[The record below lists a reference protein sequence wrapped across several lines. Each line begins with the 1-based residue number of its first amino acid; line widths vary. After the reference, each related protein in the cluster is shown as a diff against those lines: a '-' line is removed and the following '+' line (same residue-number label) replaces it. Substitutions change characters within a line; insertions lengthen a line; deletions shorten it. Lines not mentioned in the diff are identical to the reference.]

1 MASGRLQRGTMR
13 ADDWA
18 ILEGIIDEA
27 LMLPAGER
35 ADFLRDKLGDSPA
48 DLARIDQILSR
59 LEEAESFLEPE
70 EPFAPGPV
78 APVPARIGVWSIG
91 ALLGQGGM
99 GTVHAAHRIEGGFE
113 QDGALKLMRQ
123 DAAIDV
129 ARFEAERQLLA
140 QLDHPGIARLLDGG
154 VSADGQP
161 WMVMER
167 IAGTPIDR
175 WCADRGSSLA
185 ERIALTLDV
194 IEAVAAAHRMLV
206 LHRDLKPGNVLVDGD
221 ARVRVIDFGIA
232 KRMDA
237 TDRTQD
243 ILPLSAPYAAPEL
256 LTGAPLGPPVDVYG
270 AAAILYELATGR
282 PPVDL
287 AGVPVALG
295 IGRVLDVAPARLAGL
310 RAGVPVL
317 AAAPQGLVA
326 DCDAILAKALRKEAA
341 DRYPGLDALAD
352 DLRRALD
359 GRPVAA
365 RSGESA
371 YRLRRLAWRARWPI
385 AATSAI
391 VLALG
396 AGLVGTELQRR
407 EALAARD
414 AALAEEQRSDAV
426 RQSLYLLLG
435 DSVEAAGADGS
446 PRDVLNQATRR
457 IIAEFA
463 RDPSESARVLHAL
476 GELHFYLGDYEAAKA
491 ALAPLMTQRE
501 GAVPGDTLAAA
512 RYDMA
517 QTMVQLG
524 EVDQARPLL
533 AAAQA
538 FWQRDP
544 AKWRA
549 RMIDSRL
556 VEAQILRAS
565 DPAAAAAM
573 LRKATAEHAAMHGT
587 SNRQAGVFQNNL
599 GVTLLA
605 AGDPEGAT
613 AALRKAQA
621 IWQATGLTDT
631 PDALNTANNL
641 AALEMLAGRPA
652 AAEPLFAEAVRIRRQ
667 LFGASAGT
675 AALLSN
681 HGKVLLQL
689 GRFAEAETLL
699 TEAVPMSAQ
708 FAGAGSMQH
717 VAALAGLADA
727 RLATGAP
734 DALSLA
740 RAALAAAGL
749 GKSPPPARAMA
760 LIALAKAQKAGGDVA
775 GARQSL
781 KEFDAIAPS
790 LGPAGAR
797 LVEAAKAVRAGL

>member
-1 MASGRLQRGTMR
+1 MR
-13 ADDWA
+13 AEDWA
-18 ILEGIIDEA
+18 ILDGIIDEA

-35 ADFLRDKLGDSPA
+35 ADFLRGRLGDNP
-48 DLARIDQILSR
+48 DDREKIDRILTR
-59 LEEAESFLEPE
+59 LEEAETFLEPDE
-70 EPFAPGPV
+70 ELVPAV
-78 APVPARIGVWSIG
+78 NAAIPARIGVWSIG
-91 ALLGQGGM
+91 EMLGQGGM
-99 GTVHAAHRIEGGFE
+99 GTVHAARRIEGGFE

-154 VSADGQP
+154 VSPDGQP

-167 IAGTPIDR
+167 IDGTPIDQ
-175 WCADRGSSLA
+175 WCAARDCSLA

-194 IEAVAAAHRMLV
+194 IEAVGAAHRMLV
-206 LHRDLKPGNVLVDGD
+206 LHRDLKPGNVLVGDD

-295 IGRVLDVAPARLAGL
+295 IGRVLDSAPVRLARL
-310 RAGVPVL
+310 RTEVPVL

-359 GRPVAA
+359 GRPVGA

-385 AATSAI
+385 AAASAI
-391 VLALG
+391 MLALG
-396 AGLVGTELQRR
+396 AGLVSTELQRR

-435 DSVEAAGADGS
+435 DSVEAAGADSS

-457 IIAEFA
+457 IIAEFS

-491 ALAPLMTQRE
+491 ALAPMMTQRE
-501 GAVPGDTLAAA
+501 GLVPGDTLAAA

-517 QTMVQLG
+517 QTLVRLG
-524 EVDQARPLL
+524 EVEAARPFL
-533 AAAQA
+533 AQAQA
-538 FWQRDP
+538 FWQRDA

-549 RMIDSRL
+549 RLIDSRL
-556 VEAQILRAS
+556 VEAQILRES

-573 LRKATAEHAAMHGT
+573 LTRATAEHAALHGT
-587 SNRQAGVFQNNL
+587 TNRQAGVFQNNL

-605 AGDPEGAT
+605 AGDPAAAT
-613 AALRKAQA
+613 AALKNAQK
-621 IWQATGLTDT
+621 IWQSTGLTDT

-689 GRFAEAETLL
+689 GRAAEADKLL
-699 TEAVPMSAQ
+699 TEAVPMSEQ

-717 VAALAGLADA
+717 VAALSGLSDA
-727 RLATGAP
+727 RLATGDRA
-734 DALSLA
+734 AITLA
-740 RAALAAAGL
+740 RQALAAAEL
-749 GKSPPPARAMA
+749 GKSPPPAKAMA
-760 LIALAKAQKAGGDVA
+760 LLSLAKVQKANGDFA

-781 KEFDAIAPS
+781 RGFDAIVPS

-797 LVEAAKAVRAGL
+797 LVESAKQVRAGL

>member
-1 MASGRLQRGTMR
+1 MR
-13 ADDWA
+13 ADDWEV
-18 ILEGIIDEA
+18 LEGIIDEA

-35 ADFLRDKLGDSPA
+35 AGFLAGRLGDTPQ
-48 DLARIDQILSR
+48 DRARIDQILSR
-59 LEEAESFLEPE
+59 LAEAETFLEPS
-70 EPFAPGPV
+70 EPIETSLSTA
-78 APVPARIGVWSIG
+78 VPARIGVWSIG
-91 ALLGQGGM
+91 EVLGQGGM
-99 GTVHAAHRIEGGFE
+99 GTVYAAHRIEGGFE
-113 QDGALKLMRQ
+113 QAGALKLMRH

-129 ARFEAERQLLA
+129 ARFESERQLLA
-140 QLDHPGIARLLDGG
+140 RLDNPGIARLLDGG
-154 VSADGQP
+154 VKADGQP

-167 IAGTPIDR
+167 IDGTPIDQ
-175 WCADRGSSLA
+175 WCEARGSSLA
-185 ERIALTLDV
+185 DRIGLTLGVLD
-194 IEAVAAAHRMLV
+194 ALGAAHRMLV
-206 LHRDLKPGNVLVDGD
+206 LHRDLKPGNVLVDSE

-232 KRMDA
+232 KRMDGG
-237 TDRTQD
+237 DQTQD

-282 PPVDL
+282 PPIDL

-295 IGRVLDVAPARLAGL
+295 IGRVLDVAPVRLASL
-310 RAGVPVL
+310 RAEVPVL
-317 AAAPQGLVA
+317 TAAPQGLVA
-326 DCDAILAKALRKEAA
+326 DLDAILAKALRKEAGE
-341 DRYPGLDALAD
+341 RYPGLDALAD

-359 GRPVAA
+359 GRPVTA
-365 RSGESA
+365 RSGDRA

-385 AATSAI
+385 AAASAI

-396 AGLVGTELQRR
+396 AGLIGTEIQRR
-407 EALAARD
+407 EAVAARD
-414 AALAEEQRSDAV
+414 AALDEEQRSDAV
-426 RQSLYLLLG
+426 RQSLYLLLAE
-435 DSVEAAGADGS
+435 SVEAAGAEGT
-446 PRDVLNQATRR
+446 PRDVLDQATRR
-457 IIAEFA
+457 IMAEFT
-463 RDPSESARVLHAL
+463 RDPAESARVLHAL

-491 ALAPLMTQRE
+491 ALSPLMGQSEDT
-501 GAVPGDTLAAA
+501 VPGDTLAAA

-517 QTMVQLG
+517 QTMVRLG
-524 EVDQARPLL
+524 EVDGARPLL

-538 FWQRDP
+538 FWQRDA

-549 RMIDSRL
+549 RLIDSRL
-556 VEAQILRAS
+556 VEAQILRAG

-573 LRKATAEHAAMHGT
+573 LRKATSEHAAMHGT
-587 SNRQAGVFQNNL
+587 TNRQAGVFQNNL

-605 AGDPEGAT
+605 AGDPEGAA

-621 IWQATGLTDT
+621 IWQATRLTET

-652 AAEPLFAEAVRIRRQ
+652 AAEPLFAEAVRLRRQ
-667 LFGASAGT
+667 LYGTSAGT

-689 GRFAEAETLL
+689 GRAAEAERLL
-699 TEAVPMSAQ
+699 AEAVPMSAQ

-734 DALSLA
+734 DALALA
-740 RAALAAAGL
+740 RQALAAAEL
-749 GKSPPPARAMA
+749 GKSLPPAKAMA
-760 LIALAKAQKAGGDVA
+760 LLALAKAQKASGDTA

-781 KEFDAIAPS
+781 KGFDMIAPG

-797 LVEAAKAVRAGL
+797 MVEAAKAVRAGL